1 MSRESRLSSITSGW
15 SRPICGNHCNTRLCW
30 VFCCS
35 IASWC
40 GSPKRGGRS
49 RQPLGHLA
57 RRKPKPKGTRLPIVL
72 QKTFPYN
79 PGLEASYR
87 AQECRMNPFSGRS
100 KCAARAAVAVVAIAT
115 LSLAVGCGFGG
126 GGNGGGGG
134 GGNTGFSN
142 AILNGQYV
150 FSQKGLSITQDLTA
164 VDFFSEGGVFT
175 ADGNGNLTN
184 IIDEFTQS
192 GQFFTTF
199 GAPLTGTYHINNDGT
214 GLLTFNFGG

>member
-1 MSRESRLSSITSGW
+1 MSPESRRSSITSGW
-15 SRPICGNHCNTRLCW
+15 SRPTCGNHCSTRLCW
-30 VFCCS
+30 LFCCS

-40 GSPKRGGRS
+40 GSPKREGRS
-49 RQPLGHLA
+49 RQPLGAPDL
-57 RRKPKPKGTRLPIVL
+57 RKRPKPERTRLPIVL
-72 QKTFPYN
+72 EKTFLYN

-87 AQECRMNPFSGRS
+87 SQECRMNPFSGRS
-100 KCAARAAVAVVAIAT
+100 KGAARAAMAVVAITT

-126 GGNGGGGG
+126 GGGGGGG

-175 ADGNGNLTN
+175 ADGNG
-184 IIDEFTQS
+184 
-192 GQFFTTF
+192 
-199 GAPLTGTYHINNDGT
+199 
-214 GLLTFNFGG
+214 